1 MEKQEDW
8 KAKKAT
14 KEDAEEC
21 QNTNKSSTNALRLH
35 GHYDPF
41 KNKGNS
47 YTAEKSLEGV
57 EKDIDLTGITARR
70 GPNDTARRPNAKNDT
85 TINPIAAVEG
95 EAAAVAAAG
104 SLADSLGPDD

>member
-8 KAKKAT
+8 KAKKVT

-21 QNTNKSSTNALRLH
+21 QNTNKPSTDAIRLH
-35 GHYDPF
+35 RTLRSF

-47 YTAEKSLEGV
+47 YTAKKSLEGV
-57 EKDIDLTGITARR
+57 EKDIDLTGITARI

-85 TINPIAAVEG
+85 TTNPIAAVEG